1 VFSGLSRLRSNLLLV
16 FLLQGFCDIACGIDS
31 KAEEP
36 KSDVIISIQGFS

>member
-1 VFSGLSRLRSNLLLV
+1 MCVFWTILPQILV

-31 KAEEP
+31 KAEEQ